1 MQSVE
6 NREATVT
13 SIGAQVLSDHPDEEG
28 EQIFGKALSEIMTD
42 GIITLP
48 RPVRESIA
56 YIRHYGLSTDG
67 LFRRSPPST
76 SLRAAKSGYNRGQNV
91 DLSLAG
97 VHVAAVL
104 LKLFFRELPTPVFSN
119 GDAGSC
125 SYDVVRSLPASKKQQ
140 QNNDVDVAR
149 QMDTVRIRYVK
160 EVILPS
166 LGKECRQL
174 LCFVCA
180 LLNVVARNESANRMS
195 SYNLAIVFAPNMA
208 RSNNPVDDVSMCGS
222 GPEAATVGGVLQI
235 MIQHFDQVFVTE
247 IASALGGPQR
257 VLNVDD
263 VANEVLD
270 VVDLM
275 NNPISDAHL
284 SDTLNSTNS
293 NNMDNK
299 PASPVESPKEP
310 TIADH
315 QDTNADSN
323 NTDDNS
329 SSN

>member
-1 MQSVE
+1 MKVE
-6 NREATVT
+6 DREVATT
-13 SIGAQVLSDHPDEEG
+13 SAGTHAFPEHPEEEG
-28 EQIFGKALSEIMTD
+28 EQIFGKALSEIMAD
-42 GIITLP
+42 GVIALP

-56 YIRHYGLSTDG
+56 FIRHHGLSTDG

-76 SLRAAKSGYNRGQNV
+76 SLRAAKTGYNRGQNV

-104 LKLFFRELPTPVFSN
+104 LKVFFRELPTPVFSS
-119 GDAGSC
+119 GDGATAGSC
-125 SYDVVRSLPASKKQQ
+125 SYDIVRSLPAAKKHQQ
-140 QNNDVDVAR
+140 PHNTEVDVAR

-160 EVILPS
+160 EVILPA

-195 SYNLAIVFAPNMA
+195 SYNLAVVFAPNMA
-208 RSNNPVDDVSMCGS
+208 RSSNPVDDVSMCGA

-235 MIQHFDQVFVTE
+235 MIQHFDQVFDVE
-247 IASALGGPQR
+247 IALALGGPQR
-257 VLNVDD
+257 VQNVDD

-275 NNPISDAHL
+275 NSPITAANL
-284 SDTLNSTNS
+284 SDTSKATS
-293 NNMDNK
+293 PGTADNK
-299 PASPVESPKEP
+299 PTSPVELSKD
-310 TIADH
+310 AD
-315 QDTNADSN
+315 ADR
-323 NTDDNS
+323 NS
-329 SSN
+329 TEVDGSTS